1 MSDMLNSIG
10 VDGFVG
16 GQPHCLPEFARLA
29 LLAWVRQEMARRSP
43 DFIIGGEADPYLK
56 RWWAIPRERTGN
68 VYLHQ
73 FIRSDDDQALH
84 DHPWDSVSIILDG
97 WYIEHLP
104 GALPELRGP
113 GSIVRRE
120 AADAHRVELLR
131 HEATGVEE
139 PVTTLF
145 LTGPVVR
152 EWGFH
157 CERRGWV
164 HWRDFTAGPA
174 GQTAGKGCAA

>member
-1 MSDMLNSIG
+1 MTEM
-10 VDGFVG
+10 
-16 GQPHCLPEFARLA
+16 LPEFARLA
-29 LLAWVRQEMARRSP
+29 LLAWVRQEMGRRPP

-68 VYLHQ
+68 VYLHE
-73 FIRSDDDQALH
+73 FIRSDDDSALH
-84 DHPWDSVSIILDG
+84 DHPWDSMSVILDG
-97 WYIEHLP
+97 SYIEHLP
-104 GALPELRGP
+104 GGEAVWRSP
-113 GSIVRRE
+113 GHMTRRS
-120 AADAHRVELLR
+120 AAEAHRVELVR
-131 HEATGVEE
+131 DVATGLEL

-157 CERRGWV
+157 CEQRGWV

-174 GQTAGKGCAA
+174 GETVGKGCEA